1 MTNALD
7 MTIGAVLQQ
16 QIMEVFKLKP
26 AEIRFSTFD
35 HEHLAVYLPIKH
47 FVEGHDFHDYRSQ
60 ATDFSFMLP
69 ISEIYT

>member
-16 QIMEVFKLKP
+16 QMEVFKLKP

-35 HEHLAVYLPIKH
+35 HELLAVYLAIKH

-60 ATDFSFMLP
+60 ATDFVYAAH
-69 ISEIYT
+69 I